1 MKTSALLML
10 GALALAILLYLS
22 LSAQLPVPG
31 LTAEATYVG
40 ISFTSGIQ
48 TSSPQ
53 ISRFNMNITVE
64 TYRTRISK
72 ITPSPTCTIRNYTRN
87 CFKEKL
93 GQYGATVQIY
103 KTITISNNQT
113 GQIYLQK
120 TFNFTSGEDRKI
132 ETIITQ
138 PIPPNATLKIEIQ
151 IQITITTP
159 TFTWTKTIT
168 KTITTT
174 IGTTTK
180 TEITTQ

>member
-10 GALALAILLYLS
+10 GALALVILLYLS
-22 LSAQLPVPG
+22 ISAQLPVPG

-64 TYRTRISK
+64 TYKTRISK
-72 ITPSPTCTIRNYTRN
+72 IAPPPTCTVRNYTRN

-138 PIPPNATLKIEIQ
+138 PIPPNTTLKIEIQ

-159 TFTWTKTIT
+159 HFTWTKTIT

>member
-1 MKTSALLML
+1 MHHKKLHKKLLQRKTW
-10 GALALAILLYLS
+10 
-22 LSAQLPVPG
+22 
-31 LTAEATYVG
+31 
-40 ISFTSGIQ
+40 
-48 TSSPQ
+48 
-53 ISRFNMNITVE
+53 
-64 TYRTRISK
+64 
-72 ITPSPTCTIRNYTRN
+72 TIRSHS
-87 CFKEKL
+87 
-93 GQYGATVQIY
+93 QIY